1 MGDIGGWHPAWACS
15 KGMLVHEDAWPV
27 DSFCSHLQRRGSL
40 ISYGRISAD
49 LVVRAADRAWGR
61 AALVEWAREA
71 LEASELSQG
80 VAN

>member
-1 MGDIGGWHPAWACS
+1 MGGAKGVWPAQ
-15 KGMLVHEDAWPV
+15 KGMLVHEDACLV
-27 DSFCSHLQRRGSL
+27 DSFCGRLQRRGSL
-40 ISYGRISAD
+40 ISHGHIPDD